1 MKKRIFKSMLLS
13 GLVLSALT
21 ACGTSESSSSTTSD
35 ESNDFTITTVRWSD
49 WGDDF
54 TKGFLEEAEKNAG
67 IDVDWDVYV
76 AADWTDKK
84 AVLLAGGDLP
94 DA

>member
-54 TKGFLEEAEKNAG
+54 TKGFLEEAEKM
-67 IDVDWDVYV
+67 
-76 AADWTDKK
+76 
-84 AVLLAGGDLP
+84 LELM
-94 DA
+94 